1 MNLSAGMKE
10 IMVKLFQIFIAI
22 LTDWFLLKIGCKYV
36 RKINLL
42 TSILI
47 LTNWFY
53 FSMMNRTY
61 INSIETCLSVVA
73 FYFWLTRSESKSHDL
88 ISRVIVG
95 LCFIIRT
102 TSIILWAVIWPIEL
116 FTTNA
121 SKIKC
126 LMKNVLQLILMAL
139 ASIVYNSVWY
149 G

>member
-1 MNLSAGMKE
+1 
-10 IMVKLFQIFIAI
+10 MVKVFQIFIAI

-36 RKINLL
+36 RNISFLS
-42 TSILI
+42 SILI
-47 LTNWFY
+47 LANWFY

-73 FYFWLTRSESKSHDL
+73 FYFWLTRSESKGHDL

-121 SKIKC
+121 SKVKFF
-126 LMKNVLQLILMAL
+126 MKNIFQLVLMTL
-139 ASIVYNSVWY
+139 ASIVCNSLWY
-149 G
+149 GKLTFV